1 MIKLSIVRIF
11 RGLTTEGSEK
21 LSIVRIFRGLTT
33 EGSEKLSIVRIFR
46 GLTTEGSEKVAI
58 VSPKKLVFRKNKG
71 GSSKNF
77 PN

>member
-33 EGSEKLSIVRIFR
+33 KMR
-46 GLTTEGSEKVAI
+46 EKVAI
-58 VSPKKLVFRKNKG
+58 VSPKKVSFQKIQG
-71 GSSKNF
+71 GV
-77 PN
+77 

>member
-1 MIKLSIVRIF
+1 MIKLS
-11 RGLTTEGSEK
+11 T
-21 LSIVRIFRGLTT
+21 
-33 EGSEKLSIVRIFR
+33 VRIFR

-58 VSPKKLVFRKNKG
+58 VRIFRGLTAKMREKVAIVSPKKLVFRKYKG